1 MSLILEEPLVIFDLE
16 TTGLDVNKDRIVEIA
31 AVKVAGK
38 NMCQLLDQLH
48 LILNPEMPIAAEAS
62 AVHGITI
69 EHVKYA
75 PNFISRAQ
83 VIADFFA
90 DCAWCGYN
98 SNHFDVPMLL
108 NELQRSGYTVD
119 TIPTLIDVC
128 TIFRQEMPHTLAY
141 ALQYYCH
148 RDHKNAHSALS
159 DVMATA
165 SVLAAQVD
173 RHCAADVTLHELHAK
188 YAGNNVDFGGKII
201 WNEQHDDMIF
211 NFGKHKGKLVR
222 DNLDYLNWCAKEKII
237 HKINLK
243 QIAEFLAKTDTDY

>member
-1 MSLILEEPLVIFDLE
+1 MSLVLEEPLVIFDLE

-31 AVKVAGK
+31 AVKVSGTD
-38 NMCQLLDQLH
+38 MCNLLGEIH
-48 LILNPEMPIAAEAS
+48 YFINPEMDIAAEAT
-62 AVHGITI
+62 AVHGITNAR
-69 EHVKYA
+69 VRNCANFKMLA
-75 PNFISRAQ
+75 PE
-83 VIADFFA
+83 IAEFFSDA
-90 DCAWCGYN
+90 AWGGYN

-165 SVLAAQVD
+165 SVLLAQVD

-201 WNEQHDDMIF
+201 WNEQYDDMLF